1 MKKSL
6 IALAVLAAAS
16 GAAMAQSSVTLFG
29 VVDATVRY
37 IDSDTTGT
45 ASGAT
50 TLCNGGSQWQLTNSG
65 YNSSRIGFRGTED
78 LGGGLN
84 ASFWLEA
91 GVNNDNGTGGAQQH
105 QQRSHW
111 HGSAPTGSQGLT
123 FNRRSTVSLA
133 GGWGEV
139 RLGRDYVP
147 YFWNTTIFDPFGTNG
162 VGAVSNFT
170 LKGLS
175 VITDGAINTTSGGVR
190 ASNSIGYFMPNIAGF
205 YGQAMYAMGE
215 DNNQTATATG
225 TVSNPNKSDGNV
237 VSARVGYAAG
247 PVDIALGYGGTTF
260 APQRQYQV
268 INLGASWNFG
278 AFKLMG
284 LANWEEGDLSVA
296 TAALTQNNN
305 LKVTT
310 YMIGAT
316 MPLGAGELKGSATFG
331 SGSYDLLDG
340 QQYAI
345 GYVYNL
351 SKRTALY
358 TTGSY
363 IVNSANGITN
373 AAGQTVIG
381 GGVYGMGINPGIN
394 GNTFGLD
401 FGVKH
406 SF

>member
-37 IDSDTTGT
+37 IDSDSTGT
-45 ASGAT
+45 ASGPAT
-50 TLCNGGSQWQLTNSG
+50 SLSNGGSQWSLTNSG
-65 YNSSRIGFRGTED
+65 LSSSRIGFRGTED

-91 GVNNDNGTGGAQQH
+91 GVNNDNG
-105 QQRSHW
+105 S
-111 HGSAPTGSQGLT
+111 GSATSLNNVASSGGTSGSQGLT

-133 GGWGEV
+133 GSWGEL

-170 LKGLS
+170 LKGLN

-190 ASNSIGYFMPNIAGF
+190 ASNSLGYFMPNIAGF

-215 DNNQTATATG
+215 NNNVTATATG
-225 TVSNPNKSDGNV
+225 TTSNPNKSDGNV

-268 INLGASWNFG
+268 INLGGSWNFG
-278 AFKLMG
+278 AFKIMG
-284 LANWEEGDLSVA
+284 LANWEEGDLSPA
-296 TAALTQNNN
+296 TAALTNNTN

-340 QQYAI
+340 QQYAL

-363 IVNSANGITN
+363 IVNSANGVTN
-373 AAGQTVIG
+373 AAGQTVIK
-381 GGVYGMGINPGIN
+381 GGVYGMGINPGVN

-401 FGVKH
+401 FGVRH

>member
-29 VVDATVRY
+29 VVDATIRY

-45 ASGAT
+45 ASGAGA
-50 TLCNGGSQWQLTNSG
+50 TLANGGSQWSLTNSG

-91 GVNNDNGTGGAQQH
+91 GVNNDNGTGGAT
-105 QQRSHW
+105 SLNNVAST
-111 HGSAPTGSQGLT
+111 GGAAGSQGLT

-133 GGWGEV
+133 GGWGEM

-170 LKGLS
+170 LKGLN
-175 VITDGAINTTSGGVR
+175 VISDGAFNTTAGGVR
-190 ASNSIGYFMPNIAGF
+190 ASNSIGYFMPKIGGF

-215 DNNQTATATG
+215 ANQQVATATG
-225 TVSNPNKSDGNV
+225 STSNPNKNDGNV
-237 VSARVGYAAG
+237 GSIRVGYAAG
-247 PVDIALGYGGTTF
+247 PVDVAFGWGATTF

-268 INLGASWNFG
+268 MNLGASWNFG

-296 TAALTQNNN
+296 TAALTRNNN

-310 YMIGAT
+310 YMVGAT

-363 IVNSANGITN
+363 IVNSANGVTN

-381 GGVYGMGINPGIN
+381 GGVYSMGINPGIN

>member
-29 VVDATVRY
+29 VVDATIRY
-37 IDSDTTGT
+37 NDADTVN
-45 ASGAT
+45 GAG
-50 TLCNGGSQWQLTNSG
+50 GGSAWSLTNSG

-91 GVNNDNGTGGAQQH
+91 GVNNDNGTGSASSTNNQFAGTA
-105 QQRSHW
+105 
-111 HGSAPTGSQGLT
+111 SAPTGSQGLT

-133 GGWGEV
+133 GSWGEM

-170 LKGLS
+170 LKGLG
-175 VITDGAINTTSGGVR
+175 VIAGGTLNTTSGGVR

-215 DNNQTATATG
+215 NNNKLATG
-225 TVSNPNKSDGNV
+225 ADNPNKNDGNV
-237 VSARVGYAAG
+237 GSIRVGYAAG
-247 PVDIALGYGGTTF
+247 PVDVAFGWGATTF
-260 APQRQYQV
+260 APQQQYNV
-268 INLGASWNFG
+268 MNIGASWNFG

-284 LANWEEGDLSVA
+284 LANWESGDLSPA
-296 TAALTQNNN
+296 TAALTGNTDID
-305 LKVTT
+305 VRT
-310 YMIGAT
+310 YMIGAS

-331 SGSYDLLDG
+331 SASYDLLDG

-345 GYVYNL
+345 GYIYNL

-363 IVNSANGITN
+363 IVNNASGVKS
-373 AAGQTVIG
+373 AAGATVIP
-381 GGVYGMGINPGIN
+381 GGVYSMGINPGVG